1 MDNSTIFLIKIKKDN
16 EAFRDR
22 GVYFLRLLGKNL
34 TAKFVVSCC
43 ALCKLRRTFGFF
55 PTIILADLLGTC
67 LLVIGAFSSTFFVSM
82 FQGSYRSVFFE
93 DFSDRSYSCLS
104 QEKNNVCLLPSTR
117 MPLIIAISFAIPEQ
131 SKVILSFV
139 FAGQAERARCIV
151 ICINPTHTQ
160 MIDGTEKPIR
170 SLQTRRAIQR
180 IRL

>member
-1 MDNSTIFLIKIKKDN
+1 MKLSGAGCLFFEITRKKLNSQIRGIVLRVVQTSKDFWFFSINQLGGPLRNMFTCDWCIFIH
-16 EAFRDR
+16 
-22 GVYFLRLLGKNL
+22 FLC
-34 TAKFVVSCC
+34 FYVS
-43 ALCKLRRTFGFF
+43 R
-55 PTIILADLLGTC
+55 
-67 LLVIGAFSSTFFVSM
+67 FVSIS
-82 FQGSYRSVFFE
+82 FLWR
-93 DFSDRSYSCLS
+93 FSDRSYSCLS
-104 QEKNNVCLLPSTR
+104 QEKSNVCLLPSTR

-160 MIDGTEKPIR
+160 MIDVTEKPIR

>member
-1 MDNSTIFLIKIKKDN
+1 M
-16 EAFRDR
+16 
-22 GVYFLRLLGKNL
+22 
-34 TAKFVVSCC
+34 VSCC

-55 PTIILADLLGTC
+55 PSIILADLLGTC
-67 LLVIGAFSSTFFVSM
+67 LLVIGAFSSTFFVSV

-93 DFSDRSYSCLS
+93 DFSDLSYSCLS
-104 QEKNNVCLLPSTR
+104 QEKSNVCLLPSTR

-170 SLQTRRAIQR
+170 SLQTRRAIQQ